1 MLAVAGIQLIEF
13 FLWKNLKNDAI
24 NELCSKIASFFII
37 LQQIFLMLMIPNS
50 IIRYGMLAF
59 YSFLIVVYFE
69 YSRIYNP
76 IRFHTSIGKNGHL
89 SWEWMNYKGY
99 ENIWIVIFL
108 LFYILPIFL
117 HLFSFQTPN
126 NDLRSFRVD
135 ATMSHLTHFIEQ
147 KNKQKC
153 KNLVSIRLE
162 TDMNFKN
169 LLPYKMRLVVF
180 LYLIQNLLYSTY
192 FAQHSYLCYEL
203 FRNYA

>member
-117 HLFSFQTPN
+117 HVLP
-126 NDLRSFRVD
+126 
-135 ATMSHLTHFIEQ
+135 
-147 KNKQKC
+147 KQKLY
-153 KNLVSIRLE
+153 KN
-162 TDMNFKN
+162 MP
-169 LLPYKMRLVVF
+169 LLF
-180 LYLIQNLLYSTY
+180 
-192 FAQHSYLCYEL
+192 F
-203 FRNYA
+203 

>member
-180 LYLIQNLLYSTY
+180 LYLIQNLLYSAY
-192 FAQHSYLCYEL
+192 FVQHSYLCYEL